1 VRQAAQ
7 RALDRYGQVRFIAAH
22 RLDVDK
28 RGGEHGTVT
37 GKIKV
42 HGGSIECSAVP
53 VAQGLPARE
62 QMLMFRVDSEVGRLR
77 QVILH
82 RPGLELK
89 RLTPDNAADLLFDDV
104 LWVSRAQQE
113 HDAFA
118 DVLRSRGAVVHYYSD
133 LLAQTLD
140 ITAAR
145 DYVLDGVFDSRWHGP
160 LACGQLRAA
169 VDGLDSV
176 TLAGYLVGGITKR
189 EISELAPEP
198 KSIAFHSLDPDGFV
212 LVPLP
217 NLLYQRDTSCWIY
230 TGVSINAMRRQA
242 RVRESLFA
250 EAIYRWHPMFASA
263 AFDVWYHGADAAPAT
278 IEGGDVLVIGNG
290 AVLAGMSE
298 RTTPQALEMLAHR
311 LFAADAAT
319 SLVAIDMPKQRAFM
333 HLDTMLT
340 MADHGVFTKYAG
352 MGMLRSY
359 TIEPG
364 ASARELKVTDHP
376 PEDMHTALAAALGLS
391 SIKVLTAVQDVR
403 SAQREQWDDGCNVL
417 AVEPGVVVAYERN
430 VTTNAYLEENG
441 IEVITVAGGELGRG
455 RGGPRCMSCPIERS
469 G

>member
-1 VRQAAQ
+1 
-7 RALDRYGQVRFIAAH
+7 
-22 RLDVDK
+22 
-28 RGGEHGTVT
+28 
-37 GKIKV
+37 
-42 HGGSIECSAVP
+42 
-53 VAQGLPARE
+53 
-62 QMLMFRVDSEVGRLR
+62 MFRVDSEVGRLR

-118 DVLRSRGAVVHYYSD
+118 NALRSRGVLVHYYSD

-140 ITAAR
+140 VTAAR
-145 DYVLDGVFDSRWHGP
+145 DYILDGVFDSRWHGP
-160 LACGQLRAA
+160 LAVDQLRAA
-169 VDGLDSV
+169 VDGLDSRA
-176 TLAGYLVGGITKR
+176 LAGYLVGGITKQ
-189 EISELAPEP
+189 EIAELAPEP

-212 LVPLP
+212 LAPLP

-230 TGVSINAMRRQA
+230 GGVSINAMRRQA
-242 RVRESLFA
+242 RVRESMFA
-250 EAIYRWHPMFASA
+250 EAIYRWHPMFADDG
-263 AFDVWYHGADAAPAT
+263 FDVWYHGADAAPAT

-311 LFAADAAT
+311 LFAAGAAT

-340 MADHGVFTKYAG
+340 MADYGVFTKYAG

-364 ASARELKVTDHP
+364 ASMRELKVTDHP
-376 PEDMHTALAAALGLS
+376 PEDMHTALAAALGLPR
-391 SIKVLTAVQDVR
+391 IKVLTAVQDVR

>member
-1 VRQAAQ
+1 
-7 RALDRYGQVRFIAAH
+7 
-22 RLDVDK
+22 
-28 RGGEHGTVT
+28 
-37 GKIKV
+37 
-42 HGGSIECSAVP
+42 
-53 VAQGLPARE
+53 
-62 QMLMFRVDSEVGRLR
+62 MLMFRVDSEVGRLR

-82 RPGLELK
+82 RPDLELK

-118 DVLRSRGAVVHYYSD
+118 EVLRSRGAVVHYYSD

-230 TGVSINAMRRQA
+230 SGVSINAMRRQA

-250 EAIYRWHPMFASA
+250 EAIYRWHPMFAGA
-263 AFDVWYHGADAAPAT
+263 GFDVWYHGADAAPAT

-364 ASARELKVTDHP
+364 ASVRELKVTDHP
-376 PEDMHTALAAALGLS
+376 PEDMHTALAAALSLP

>member
-1 VRQAAQ
+1 
-7 RALDRYGQVRFIAAH
+7 
-22 RLDVDK
+22 
-28 RGGEHGTVT
+28 
-37 GKIKV
+37 
-42 HGGSIECSAVP
+42 
-53 VAQGLPARE
+53 
-62 QMLMFRVDSEVGRLR
+62 MFRVDSEVGRLR

-82 RPGLELK
+82 RPDLELK

-118 DVLRSRGAVVHYYSD
+118 SALRSRGVAVHYYSD

-140 ITAAR
+140 VTAAR
-145 DYVLDGVFDSRWHGP
+145 DYILSGVFDSRWHGP
-160 LACGQLRAA
+160 LACDQLRAA
-169 VDGLDSV
+169 VDGLDSH

-198 KSIAFHSLDPDGFV
+198 KSIAFHSLEPDGFV

-230 TGVSINAMRRQA
+230 GGVSINAMRRQA
-242 RVRESLFA
+242 RVRESMFA
-250 EAIYRWHPMFASA
+250 EAIYRWHPMFADA
-263 AFDVWYHGADAAPAT
+263 DFDVWYHGADAAPAT

-311 LFAADAAT
+311 LFAAGAAT
-319 SLVAIDMPKQRAFM
+319 SLIAIDMPKQRAFM

-364 ASARELKVTDHP
+364 ASVRELKVTDHP
-376 PEDMHTALAAALGLS
+376 PEDMHTALAAALGLP

-455 RGGPRCMSCPIERS
+455 RGGPRCMSCPIERT